1 MRFAGDA
8 MTGGYVESAGDGGAS
23 IHKSLSKKAPDY
35 GKLGTTSMAE
45 QAKEKMTAFASEGQ
59 VASAGLKSMGALTE
73 AGNMAEA
80 GIAAAESEASATKF
94 GGMMDMFGSLGGAAV
109 GAMKP
114 KFEYGQTRLGAG
126 GGVVDG
132 YGTLGP
138 NYGFK
143 Q

>member
-45 QAKEKMTAFASEGQ
+45 QAKEKMTAFASEGK
-59 VASAGLKSMGALTE
+59 VASAGLTSLGKVTE

-80 GIAAAESEASATKF
+80 EIAAAESKASATKF
-94 GGMMDMFGSLGGAAV
+94 GGMMDMFGGLGAAGI

-114 KFEYGQTRLGAG
+114 KASYGAG
-126 GGVVDG
+126 DFD
-132 YGTLGP
+132 L
-138 NYGFK
+138 NKSFW
-143 Q
+143 